1 MKDAAIRDHLREVI
15 RDYWGMSM
23 KEIEQVTG
31 LPRRMLQKNLD
42 AMLAAKTLCQE
53 GGRYVAR

>member
-1 MKDAAIRDHLREVI
+1 MREVI
-15 RDYWGMSM
+15 RDHWGMSM
-23 KEIEQVTG
+23 KDIEQVTG
-31 LPRRMLQKNLD
+31 FPRRMLQKNLD

>member
-1 MKDAAIRDHLREVI
+1 MNDAAIKDHLREII

-23 KEIEQVTG
+23 KEIEHVTG
-31 LPRRMLQKNLD
+31 FPRRMLQKNLD
-42 AMLAAKTLCQE
+42 AMLAAKTVIQE

>member
-31 LPRRMLQKNLD
+31 LPRRMLQKNLG

>member
-1 MKDAAIRDHLREVI
+1 MKDEAIRDHLREVI

-23 KEIEQVTG
+23 KEIELVTG
-31 LPRRMLQKNLD
+31 FPRRMLQHTLG
-42 AMLAAKTLCQE
+42 AMESQQMIRNE